1 MVLQSFL
8 AREGALDKAAGWDH
22 HDDGL
27 FGPKTKKALRSFL
40 ELHGYDVGKSGG
52 WCGWPRQSV
61 KAMQMWAKDQGADP
75 GPIDGCWGRRT
86 SKAMQIALN
95 SLRGKEG
102 STSMPVKV
110 EPSAVLHAFSASNDK
125 EPLVAAGVPLLLG
138 VPAPKA
144 ASAA

>member
-1 MVLQSFL
+1 MVQHHLFKPVFYE
-8 AREGALDKAAGWDH
+8 AVHRVMRGVALNV
-22 HDDGL
+22 
-27 FGPKTKKALRSFL
+27 PCR
-40 ELHGYDVGKSGG
+40 
-52 WCGWPRQSV
+52 CGWPRQSV

>member
-52 WCGWPRQSV
+52 WYSITCSNPF
-61 KAMQMWAKDQGADP
+61 
-75 GPIDGCWGRRT
+75 
-86 SKAMQIALN
+86 
-95 SLRGKEG
+95 
-102 STSMPVKV
+102 STRPFI
-110 EPSAVLHAFSASNDK
+110 E
-125 EPLVAAGVPLLLG
+125 
-138 VPAPKA
+138 
-144 ASAA
+144 